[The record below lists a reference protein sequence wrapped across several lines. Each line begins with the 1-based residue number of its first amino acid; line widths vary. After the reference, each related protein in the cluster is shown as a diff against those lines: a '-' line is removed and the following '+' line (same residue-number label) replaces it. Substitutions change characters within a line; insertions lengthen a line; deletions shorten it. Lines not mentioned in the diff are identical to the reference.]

1 MADDL
6 GDKTEPPTPR
16 RRRESRDRGQVA
28 KSQELSA
35 AVLLLTTFIALKVFG
50 GNLWQTLSAVMHKS
64 LLIKTQLHA
73 NDLILFGKKVLGET
87 ALAVLPLFITLFV
100 VALLVMYLQV
110 GWLFTLTPVT
120 PTLSKLNPLTGI
132 KRIFSPQSLIK
143 FAQNLV
149 KLSLVVVIIW
159 TIPAATMGQILLA
172 HTLDHQSIFFMAAS
186 LVFDVGVRLA
196 LALLVLSILD
206 YFYERYRHE
215 KQLKMTKQ
223 EVKEEMK
230 RMDGDPVMKRRRR
243 EVQLRLAM
251 ERLKSTV
258 PEADVVVT
266 NPTHYAIAIRYDT
279 ETMASPKVVAKG
291 VDYLAQRIR
300 EIAASAGVP
309 IVERPS
315 LARSLYSDVEVGRE
329 IPERLFRAVAE
340 VLAYVYELAG
350 QRMGPVPVSAN

>member
-1 MADDL
+1 MADDV

-16 RRRESRDRGQVA
+16 RRRESRDRGQIA

-35 AVLLLTTFIALKVFG
+35 AVLLLATFVGLKLFG
-50 GNLWQTLSAVMHKS
+50 GGLWRTLSDVMHKS
-64 LLIKTQLHA
+64 LKFDSDLQPA
-73 NDLILFGKKVLGET
+73 DLILLGKKVAGEA
-87 ALAVLPLFITLFV
+87 ALSVMPLFITLFV
-100 VALLVMYLQV
+100 VALLVMYMQV
-110 GWLFTLTPVT
+110 GWLVTLTPVT
-120 PTLSKLNPLTGI
+120 PTLNKLNPLTGI
-132 KRIFSPQSLIK
+132 KRIFSTQSLVK
-143 FAQNLV
+143 FAQNIV
-149 KLSLVVVIIW
+149 KLSLIVVVIW
-159 TIPAATMGQILLA
+159 TVPASIRGKVLLA
-172 HTLDHQSIFFMAAS
+172 HTLDFESVFFMAAS
-186 LVFDVGVRLA
+186 LVFDVGMRLA
-196 LALLVLSILD
+196 IALILLAILD

-258 PEADVVVT
+258 PQADVVVT
-266 NPTHYAIAIRYDT
+266 NPTHYAIAIRYNTD
-279 ETMASPKVVAKG
+279 TMASPEVVAKG

-300 EIAASAGVP
+300 EIAAAAGVP

-315 LARSLYSDVEVGRE
+315 LARLLYSDVEVGKQ
-329 IPERLFRAVAE
+329 IPERFFRAVAE

-350 QRMGPVPVSAN
+350 RRMGPVPVPAT